1 MPPYR
6 CHITANY
13 LNKYY
18 VYMLNI
24 YTVDIC
30 VYCSSNSIYL
40 KPDSLLGLILLGVFE
55 NENLLL
61 AAESFNRRIS
71 VTNKC
76 ERQQETSRKSDTE
89 RPDAICQNRTR
100 HEGPLSRLTC
110 VNFQCSIT
118 LPPFTRLHSYK
129 GSSPHRGNTPVAR
142 HRNDHPKL
150 VGDASSSVPGGRNP
164 EDKTRRFHYTTP
176 LGARG
181 RSPLARAGLS
191 SF

>member
-1 MPPYR
+1 
-6 CHITANY
+6 
-13 LNKYY
+13 
-18 VYMLNI
+18 MLNI

-89 RPDAICQNRTR
+89 
-100 HEGPLSRLTC
+100 
-110 VNFQCSIT
+110 
-118 LPPFTRLHSYK
+118 
-129 GSSPHRGNTPVAR
+129 
-142 HRNDHPKL
+142 
-150 VGDASSSVPGGRNP
+150 
-164 EDKTRRFHYTTP
+164 
-176 LGARG
+176 
-181 RSPLARAGLS
+181 
-191 SF
+191 